1 MSNLRLINETTASSV
16 ASVSVTDVFTSDF
29 DIYKMTILYDNS
41 AGNVVRTQMINSSG
55 SDVTASNYD
64 WAILQMR
71 SSGSFQEQRA
81 TSDDDWRMSYEGTAA
96 TSDDDWRMSYEG
108 TAGWNVTTYL
118 MNPFSSTSY
127 TFYVT
132 QSSGYYGAAGLTNLN
147 LKGIGVL
154 KQTAS
159 MSGIKFTTVGSN
171 FDDFTCRIYG
181 LRVDS

>member
-1 MSNLRLINETTASSV
+1 MSNLRLINETTATSV
-16 ASVSVTDVFTSDF
+16 ASVSITDVFTSDF

-55 SDVTASNYD
+55 STVTASDYD
-64 WAILQMR
+64 WAILQLR
-71 SSGSFQEQRA
+71 ATGSDQEQRA
-81 TSDDDWRMSYEGTAA
+81 TNDDDWRMGYEGT
-96 TSDDDWRMSYEG
+96 E
-108 TAGWNVTTYL
+108 GWNVTTY
-118 MNPFSSTSY
+118 MFNPFSSSSY
-127 TFYVT
+127 TFYAT
-132 QSSGYYGAAGLTNLN
+132 QSSGYYGGAGLTNLD